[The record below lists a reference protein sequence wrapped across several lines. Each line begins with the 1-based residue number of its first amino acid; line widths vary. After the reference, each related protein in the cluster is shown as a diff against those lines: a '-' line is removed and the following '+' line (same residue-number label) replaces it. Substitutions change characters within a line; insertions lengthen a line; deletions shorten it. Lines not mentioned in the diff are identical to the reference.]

1 MIFIRIIG
9 AATALVLAFMVLTWL
24 FTGDRKWLRYAWLV
38 FRVALVVVVVFLLLL
53 FGEALLAANAFAV
66 L

>member
-24 FTGDRKWLRYAWLV
+24 FTGDRQWLKRAWLV
-38 FRVALVVVVVFLLLL
+38 FRVALVVVVVFLLLI
-53 FGEALLAANAFAV
+53 FGEALLSG
-66 L
+66 

>member
-1 MIFIRIIG
+1 VIVLRIIG

-24 FTGDRKWLRYAWLV
+24 FTGERKWLTRAWLV

-53 FGEALLAANAFAV
+53 FGEALFDR
-66 L
+66 

>member
-1 MIFIRIIG
+1 MIVLRIIG

-24 FTGDRKWLRYAWLV
+24 FTGERKWLTRAWLV

-53 FGEALLAANAFAV
+53 FGEALFDR
-66 L
+66 

>member
-9 AATALVLAFMVLTWL
+9 AATALVLVFMVLTWV
-24 FTGDRKWLRYAWLV
+24 FTGDRKWLRRAWLV

-53 FGEALLAANAFAV
+53 FGEALLS
-66 L
+66 